1 MKLTHMPTWLT
12 GLLLAGLSIIFI
24 LMPVHAFFSTW
35 GGSTI
40 GPLWLWKSWKEL
52 LLVVLAL
59 PVLVWL
65 LTERDTLKQLAKKP
79 LVIAMVAYLALSS
92 ILTAVYWG
100 QNGADASLAGL
111 AMNLRYL
118 GIASLA
124 YLLFLYGD
132 ISGVW
137 LNRGKWLVVCAGVFV
152 AVLGILQVLVV
163 PSDAL
168 AQFGY
173 DEDTTIAPA
182 VLIDDNPGLLRAFAT
197 LRGPNDFGA
206 FLVLPIVLVLAYFRR
221 LPLWVSMTMLGFM
234 GIALLLSSS
243 RSAWLGMIVA
253 LAAYGLYA
261 AGKKVSKISIVTIC
275 VLGVVSAASLFYAT
289 MSVPLLRQAIFH
301 SSPGDSSLTE
311 GSTDQHISA
320 TIGGVQRVIGEPLGC
335 GLGCAGPASYYG
347 NDARI
352 SENYFVQI
360 AEETGVIGLIFFLT
374 IVGLVLFQLHTAT
387 NQRTLSRALVAAG
400 LGYVVIGQLLH
411 VWSDDPLSITWWM
424 LVGAMIGYNESTTW
438 KKSKNSLR
446 SKT

>member
-118 GIASLA
+118 GIASIA